1 MHLIFTGVTRNA
13 EDVCKDVTANIDKIR
28 PLLDTADEAFDILIE
43 KDYDKFLHLLHV
55 IKTCSHQVTTSG
67 KYL

>member
-28 PLLDTADEAFDILIE
+28 PLLDTADEAFDILVQ
-43 KDYDKFLHLLHV
+43 KDYDKFLHLIRQGWIQKKMFHL
-55 IKTCSHQVTTSG
+55 CNR
-67 KYL
+67 